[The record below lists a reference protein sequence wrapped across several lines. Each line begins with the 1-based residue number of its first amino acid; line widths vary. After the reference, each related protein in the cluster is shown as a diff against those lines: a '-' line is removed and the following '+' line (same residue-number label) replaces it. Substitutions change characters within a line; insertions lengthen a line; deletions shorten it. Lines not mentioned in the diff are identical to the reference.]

1 MDNVKIAE
9 ALKTEK
15 LIGAAA
21 VEFFTAILEN
31 KKTQDELVALKAV
44 LLSKL
49 NSYLMTAIANKNTF
63 AMALFADK
71 ANGTDGYDIVF
82 TDMIESRTEPDIID
96 LAKNMST
103 SAAMA
108 INLIDALLPS
118 VEDGSISKE
127 TLLTIQ
133 DVRVFITGERCL
145 ANVTKKRPVANAK
158 STTVPNDDK
167 DNKNDKVLISIDK
180 EEAKRVAAAY
190 EKEVN
195 TNSKLLIGAG
205 ILLLGTIGY
214 LAYKT
219 YTAEDTTAAGIMDQG
234 FAPIL

>member
-1 MDNVKIAE
+1 MNNVKIAE

-15 LIGAAA
+15 VIGAAA
-21 VEFFTAILEN
+21 AEFFAAILEN

-49 NSYLMTAIANKNTF
+49 NSYLMAAIANKNTF

-71 ANGTDGYDIVF
+71 ANGVDGYDIVF
-82 TDMIESRTEPDIID
+82 TDMIESRTEHDIID
-96 LAKNMST
+96 LAKNMHT
-103 SAAMA
+103 SAVMA
-108 INLIDALLPS
+108 INLIDAVLPS
-118 VEDGSISKE
+118 VEDGSVSKE
-127 TLLTIQ
+127 MISNIQ
-133 DVRVFITGERCL
+133 DVRIFITGERCL
-145 ANVTKKRPVANAK
+145 ANVTKKRPTANAK
-158 STTVPNDDK
+158 PDVKPDDDK
-167 DNKNDKVLISIDK
+167 DSKNDKVLISIDK

-205 ILLLGTIGY
+205 ILLLGTVGY

-234 FAPIL
+234 FDPIL

>member
-9 ALKTEK
+9 ALRQERV
-15 LIGAAA
+15 IGVAA
-21 VEFFTAILEN
+21 VEFFNGLIEN
-31 KKTQDELVALKAV
+31 KKTKEELVALKAV
-44 LLSKL
+44 LLGKL

-71 ANGTDGYDIVF
+71 PNGTDGYDIVF

-96 LAKNMST
+96 LAKNMHVN
-103 SAAMA
+103 AVMA
-108 INLIDALLPS
+108 INLIDAVLPS
-118 VEDGSISKE
+118 VEDGSVSKE
-127 TLLTIQ
+127 MISTIQ
-133 DVRVFITGERCL
+133 DVRIFITGERCL
-145 ANVTKKRPVANAK
+145 ANVTKKRPTAGVK
-158 STTVPNDDK
+158 SDVKPDDDNDS
-167 DNKNDKVLISIDK
+167 KNNKVLISIDR
-180 EEAKRVAAAY
+180 EEAKRVASAY

-214 LAYKT
+214 LAYKA
-219 YTAEDTTAAGIMDQG
+219 YTAEDATAAGIMDQG

>member
-9 ALKTEK
+9 ALRQERV
-15 LIGAAA
+15 IGVAA
-21 VEFFTAILEN
+21 VEFFNSLLEN
-31 KKTQDELVALKAV
+31 KKTKEELIALKAV
-44 LLSKL
+44 LLGKL

-103 SAAMA
+103 SAVMA

-118 VEDGSISKE
+118 VEDGSVSKE

-145 ANVTKKRPVANAK
+145 ANVTKKRPTVTAK
-158 STTVPNDDK
+158 PATAPNDNK

-180 EEAKRVAAAY
+180 EETKRVAAAY

-219 YTAEDTTAAGIMDQG
+219 YTAEDSTTTGMMDQG
-234 FAPIL
+234 FDPIL